1 MANTVK
7 KMFRGAASLSNTT
20 LYTVPAATS
29 AVVTN
34 ISLVNTAGSAATA
47 TLKLDD
53 VDILTTFALAANSI
67 TSLDV
72 RHVLETGGT
81 IKGSASAI
89 TVNFHI
95 SGMEIA

>member
-7 KMFRGAASLSNTT
+7 KMFRGAASTSNTL
-20 LYTVPAATS
+20 LYTVPAATT

-34 ISLVNTAGSAATA
+34 ISLVNTAGSSATA
-47 TLKLDD
+47 TIQLDD
-53 VDILTTFALAANSI
+53 VDILTSFPLAANSI

-72 RHVLETGGT
+72 RHVIETAGT
-81 IKGSASAI
+81 IKGSASAV